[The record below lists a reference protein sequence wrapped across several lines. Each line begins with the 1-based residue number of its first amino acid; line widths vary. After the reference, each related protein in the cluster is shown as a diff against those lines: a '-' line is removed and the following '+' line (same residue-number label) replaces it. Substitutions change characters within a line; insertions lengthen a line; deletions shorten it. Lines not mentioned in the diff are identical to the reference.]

1 MCKCLLNSSFVIA
14 VLGIMTDIYQTVSE
28 LSYKCL
34 HGKLV
39 SYKNISG
46 NKLRRN
52 VQKNVALKTQTL
64 SVVLKQLALFGFEGQ
79 RPFRVD
85 NFNR

>member
-1 MCKCLLNSSFVIA
+1 MSFKLQLCYCSFWDNDRHLSNGFRVVIQMFA
-14 VLGIMTDIYQTVSE
+14 WKIEI
-28 LSYKCL
+28 
-34 HGKLV
+34 LV